1 MSSMLDTI
9 PSRIRSHA
17 EKRLDFTHTS
27 SIDAVRAAS
36 KDFLKYEGEV
46 LARQSEQGQ
55 GGLAN
60 AAECAAVYD
69 ALLGK
74 LWKWAMACYTEEHGE
89 FPCLMTMCALG
100 GYGRAEMCPYS
111 DVDIMFLYPAKVRS
125 PKLGAAQK
133 YLADKVLYL
142 LWDLNLKVGHS
153 TRDVPTALEE
163 AGKDIQTKNAILE
176 SRRIAG
182 DRQLFD
188 NFTETYRQFLKRD
201 DSMAYIKARLKDQ
214 EERRARYG
222 GSVFLQEPDVKN
234 GVGGLRDF
242 QNARWIT
249 RLRLGIEDPETLVK
263 RRYLTEEELR
273 SFVAAYD
280 FLLRVRTV
288 LHLQSTRA
296 TDLLDLEKQPGIAW
310 RLGYKQKD
318 IFRRV
323 EAFMKDYYLHAE
335 CIYLLSCY
343 LEKRLELES
352 HSRISFS
359 AVLESRRFTK
369 RTDIDGFYIQ
379 KGEIAADNNLVFQ
392 EDPERIIRVFRHAQL
407 HEAEIDFDLRR
418 LIRENVHL
426 INPAL
431 IKSPSANRAFRS
443 LLQEAGQVYPA
454 LNTMRELG
462 VMGRFIPE
470 FSELLCLV
478 QHEYY
483 HRYTADVHTL
493 STIRELDAIFN
504 GDEEALTGK
513 YKRELHNTEH
523 PTLLY
528 LILFLHDI
536 GKARGIEGHAVIGAE
551 MAGPILTRL
560 GVNPELHAK
569 IQFVIRHHLEMARF
583 WQHYDLDDP
592 RTSQTFADL
601 IENAEVL
608 RYLFVHNFCDAR
620 GTAQGLWNGY
630 KDTLHTEL
638 FRQTLQAL
646 GEKPTLP
653 GQKTMTP
660 IETIKAQL
668 PDISAEEIEAHYN
681 LLPERYFIY
690 SSVDEIVLHI
700 KMVHDLL
707 RSIAASPNVGTLVPV
722 IEWDDDIS
730 LGMTVVHVVT
740 WDRAGLFYRLAGAFS
755 VAGLSIVSSK
765 ALSRSDHIT
774 IDTFYVCDASGGV
787 VRNKKTRDIFHA
799 HLEDSLLR
807 NKDLMPEIEAQGRR
821 HTKPAYLNKQERLRV
836 PIPPSV
842 DVYHELS
849 LKRTIIEVQAND
861 TIGLLY
867 KLAKAIHD
875 HGFDITFARIST
887 ERHVAVDTFY
897 IEPMSNRKGGED
909 ANGLLALRDALN
921 RIIVPQLEA
930 VAK

>member
-1 MSSMLDTI
+1 MLDTI

-17 EKRLDFTHTS
+17 DKRLDFSTAT
-27 SIDAVRAAS
+27 AVETVRSAT
-36 KDFLKYEGEV
+36 KEFLKIEGEI

-60 AAECAAVYD
+60 AAERAAVYD
-69 ALLGK
+69 AVLGK
-74 LWKWAMACYTEEHGE
+74 LWKWAMECYNAAHGE
-89 FPCLMTMCALG
+89 FPCMVTMCALG

-125 PKLGAAQK
+125 PKLGIAQK
-133 YLADKVLYL
+133 YLADKILYL

-153 TRDVPTALEE
+153 TRDVPAALEE
-163 AGKDIQTKNAILE
+163 AKKDIQTKNAILE

-188 NFTETYRQFLKRD
+188 NFTDTYRRFLKKD

-214 EERRARYG
+214 FERRERYG
-222 GSVFLQEPDVKN
+222 GSVFLQEPDIKN

-242 QNARWIT
+242 QNSRWIT
-249 RLRLGIEDPETLVK
+249 RLRLGIETLDALVK
-263 RRYLTEEELR
+263 RCYLTEEELK
-273 SFVAAYD
+273 SFTAAYD
-280 FLLRVRTV
+280 FLLKVRTA

-296 TDLLDLEKQPGIAW
+296 TDLLDLEKQPAIAW

-352 HSRISFS
+352 HSHISFS

-379 KGEIAADNNLVFQ
+379 KGEIASENSQVFK

-407 HEAEIDFDLRR
+407 YEAEITFDLRR
-418 LIRENVHL
+418 LIRENLML
-426 INPAL
+426 IDDKL
-431 IKSPSANRAFRS
+431 VKSSGANRAFRA
-443 LLQEAGQVYPA
+443 LLQEAGQVYPI
-454 LNTMRELG
+454 LNAMRELG
-462 VMGRFIPE
+462 VLGRFVPE
-470 FSELLCLV
+470 FSDLLCLV

-493 STIRELDAIFN
+493 STIRELDGIFN
-504 GDEEALTGK
+504 GNEETLTGK

-551 MAGPILTRL
+551 MAEAILKRL

-569 IQFVIRHHLEMARF
+569 IQFVIRNHLEMARF

-592 RTSQTFADL
+592 QTSKTFADQVQ
-601 IENAEVL
+601 NAENL

-630 KDTLHTEL
+630 KDSLHTEL
-638 FRQTLQAL
+638 FRQTLHAL

-668 PDISAEEIEAHYN
+668 PEVSPEEIEAHYN

-700 KMVHDLL
+700 KMVNELL
-707 RSIAASPNVGTLVPV
+707 RRIAASPNVGTLVPV
-722 IEWDDDIS
+722 IEWDDDLS

-740 WDRAGLFYRLAGAFS
+740 WDRAGLFFKLAGAFS

-774 IDTFYVCDASGGV
+774 IDTFYVCEPGGGV
-787 VRNKKTRDIFHA
+787 VRNKKTREIFQT
-799 HLEDSLLR
+799 HLEDALLR
-807 NKDLMPEIEAQGRR
+807 NKDLLADIEAQARK
-821 HTKPAYLNKQERLRV
+821 HSKPSYLTKQEHLRA

-875 HGFDITFARIST
+875 HGFDITFARIAT

-897 IEPMSNRKGGED
+897 IEPMNTKKGSED
-909 ANGLLALRDALN
+909 ANNLLGLRDSLN
-921 RIIVPQLEA
+921 RIIMPQLEA
-930 VAK
+930 LAK

>member
-1 MSSMLDTI
+1 MPDSI

-17 EKRLDFTHTS
+17 DKRLDFSVDTAADT
-27 SIDAVRAAS
+27 VRSAT
-36 KDFLKYEGEV
+36 KEFLRVEGEL

-60 AAECAAVYD
+60 AAERAAAYD
-69 ALLGK
+69 MVLSR
-74 LWKWAMACYTEEHGE
+74 LWEWAMKCFSAEHGE
-89 FPCLMTMCALG
+89 FPCAVTMCALG
-100 GYGRAEMCPYS
+100 GYGRAEMCPFS

-125 PKLGAAQK
+125 PKLGMAQK
-133 YLADKVLYL
+133 YVADKILYL
-142 LWDLNLKVGHS
+142 LWDLGLKVGHS
-153 TRDVPTALEE
+153 TRDVPAALEE
-163 AGKDIQTKNAILE
+163 AKSDVQTKNAILE
-176 SRRIAG
+176 ARFIAG

-188 NFTETYRQFLKRD
+188 NFTETYRRFLKKD
-201 DSMAYIKARLKDQ
+201 DVMAYIKALLKDQ
-214 EERRARYG
+214 AERHERYG
-222 GSVFLQEPDVKN
+222 GSVFMQEPDIKN

-242 QNARWIT
+242 HNSKWVI
-249 RLRLGIEDPETLVK
+249 RLKLGIENLEALV
-263 RRYLTEEELR
+263 RRKYLTEEEHKA
-273 SFVAAYD
+273 FIAAYD
-280 FLLRVRTV
+280 FLLKVRTA

-296 TDLLDLEKQPGIAW
+296 TELLDLEKQPAIAW

-335 CIYLLSCY
+335 CIYLTASY

-352 HSRISFS
+352 NSYISFA
-359 AVLESRRFTK
+359 AVLESRRFAK
-369 RTDIDGFYIQ
+369 RVDVDGFYVQ
-379 KGEIAADNNLVFQ
+379 KGEIAAEHSMVFK

-407 HEAEIDFDLRR
+407 HEAELTFDLKR
-418 LIRENVHL
+418 LIRENLSL
-426 INPAL
+426 IDEKV
-431 IKSPSANRAFRS
+431 IKSSGANRAFRA
-443 LLQEAGQVYPA
+443 LMQEAGQVYHT

-462 VMGRFIPE
+462 VLGRFVPE

-493 STIRELDAIFN
+493 STIRELDGIFLGN
-504 GDEEALTGK
+504 EEGLTGK
-513 YKRELHNTEH
+513 YKKELHNTEH

-536 GKARGIEGHAVIGAE
+536 GKARGIEGHAAIGAE
-551 MAGPILTRL
+551 MAEVMLKRM

-569 IQFVIRHHLEMARF
+569 ILFVIRNHLEMARF
-583 WQHYDLDDP
+583 WQHYDIDDP
-592 RTSQTFADL
+592 RTSQTFADHVQ
-601 IENAEVL
+601 NAENL
-608 RYLFVHNFCDAR
+608 RYLYVHNFCDAR

-638 FRQTLQAL
+638 FYQTLHAL
-646 GEKPTLP
+646 GEKPAIP

-660 IETIKAQL
+660 IETIKEQL
-668 PDISAEEIEAHYN
+668 PEISPEEIEAHYN
-681 LLPERYFIY
+681 LLPERYFVY

-700 KMVHDLL
+700 KMVNELL
-707 RSIAASPNVGTLVPV
+707 RRIAASPNVGTLVPV
-722 IEWDDDIS
+722 IEWDDDLS

-740 WDRAGLFYRLAGAFS
+740 WDRAGLFFKLAGAFS
-755 VAGLSIVSSK
+755 VAGLSIISSK

-774 IDTFYVCDASGGV
+774 IDTFYVSDPSGGV
-787 VRNKKTRDIFHA
+787 VRNKKARDVFQI
-799 HLEDSLLR
+799 HLEDALLR
-807 NKDLMPEIEAQGRR
+807 NKDLLPDIESQARK
-821 HTKPAYLNKQERLRV
+821 HSKPAYLTKSDHLRA

-887 ERHVAVDTFY
+887 ERNVAVDTFY
-897 IEPMSNRKGGED
+897 IEPTHAKKDGED

-930 VAK
+930 LAK